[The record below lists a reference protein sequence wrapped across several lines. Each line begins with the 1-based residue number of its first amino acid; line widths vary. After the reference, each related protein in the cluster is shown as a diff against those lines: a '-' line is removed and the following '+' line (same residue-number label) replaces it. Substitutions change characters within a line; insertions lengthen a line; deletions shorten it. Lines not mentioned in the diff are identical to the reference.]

1 MVWAVMLCVLLVCS
15 TPCVAIAE
23 DVLPDSGVVVED
35 VEPVPSQDVTSAL
48 DSLRHDLL
56 VSNDVQT
63 QKLDTLIEQT
73 KPETP
78 VTINDMTEL
87 DYLASIDAK
96 LDGLAPDEVEIE
108 QQESRAAV
116 SINTFT
122 AYQNVSP
129 TGAYA
134 SYAKGMLPKV
144 GFNQHYCF
152 LQDSNSSYVFV
163 WGDLRNGNSITGT
176 NVIWV
181 RWYYANNNVGYV
193 EEFGG
198 GDVTISPNNHVIL
211 TDLGN
216 HPMLDANDELFRKEV
231 GYYAVVT
238 VALFSL
244 VSVWGFV
251 VRLRGSV
258 SV

>member
-1 MVWAVMLCVLLVCS
+1 MVWAVMICALLVCS
-15 TPCVAIAE
+15 TPCVAFAE
-23 DVLPDSGVVVED
+23 DVVPDSGVVVED
-35 VEPVPSQDVTSAL
+35 VPIVPSQDFTGAI
-48 DSLRHDLL
+48 DNLRHDLL
-56 VSNDVQT
+56 VSNDVQS
-63 QKLDTLIEQT
+63 QKLDTLIELN

-96 LDGLAPDEVEIE
+96 LDGLEPEEVEIE
-108 QQESRAAV
+108 QQESKAAV

-134 SYAKGMLPKV
+134 SYAKGLLPKV
-144 GFNQHYCF
+144 GFNEHYCF

-163 WGDLRNGNSITGT
+163 WGDLQNGNSITGT
-176 NVIWV
+176 DVSWV
-181 RWYYANNNVGYV
+181 RWYYANNSVGYV

-198 GDVTISPNNHVIL
+198 GDVTIQPNSHVIL

-231 GYYAVVT
+231 GYYAVVA
-238 VALFSL
+238 VAIFSL
-244 VSVWGFV
+244 VSVWSFV
-251 VRLRGSV
+251 VRLRGAISV
-258 SV
+258 